1 MKKILLPV
9 LISTTLLTGCLTSK
23 PAPAVEEF
31 KVYHLSFSD
40 ADAMKVTTETCK
52 RTTEQDIIALFDRW
66 NTALK
71 SGNPNRLVVY
81 YGYEAV
87 FLPDQSNKVHLTSA
101 DKRSYFREFM
111 IKKPSATVDFRKIEI
126 HCNTATDT
134 GLYTF
139 TYGKSSEKTNARY
152 TFNYK
157 WNGKQWLIT
166 SHHSSVMPEKQ

>member
-1 MKKILLPV
+1 MKRLV
-9 LISTTLLTGCLTSK
+9 LTAVISTTLLTGCLTSK
-23 PAPAVEEF
+23 PAVEEPA

-52 RTTEQDIIALFDRW
+52 KTTEQDIIDLFDRW

-71 SGNPNRLVVY
+71 SGNPNRIVVY

-101 DKRSYFREFM
+101 DKRAYFREFM
-111 IKKPSATVDFRKIEI
+111 AKKPNATIDFRKIEI
-126 HCNTATDT
+126 NCNTATDT

-139 TYGKSSEKTNARY
+139 TYGKSAEKTSARY
-152 TFNYK
+152 TYNYK

-166 SHHSSVMPEKQ
+166 SHHSSVMPVK